1 MRVIHDLPYRPK
13 KGPLCNNRDDPKP
26 NTRTKQGGSFGS
38 SFSTNEP
45 ETKRQP
51 LFLIDRDLEIGT
63 HQALLLLICS
73 SQCLSCSCL
82 WEHRLS
88 LPSSPLS
95 PLSLLPSPQ

>member
-45 ETKRQP
+45 ET
-51 LFLIDRDLEIGT
+51 
-63 HQALLLLICS
+63 
-73 SQCLSCSCL
+73 
-82 WEHRLS
+82 
-88 LPSSPLS
+88 
-95 PLSLLPSPQ
+95 